1 MLAGSSDRLLR
12 SPRISWVMANDLSGA
27 PTPSTAA
34 PQRPPAVLFCEA
46 GPAAL
51 TVASLTTLDRLI
63 VAVHRAGCSSIQVVC
78 PGTLPR
84 LRRAPALQIPFR
96 VVSEPPRL
104 EHPVFLASDRLL
116 LTTSD
121 VRSLVNGQA
130 RLTFDGRPASAGM
143 APRCSG
149 SLAADLTGVKT
160 SPAQGVVAEVRDVET
175 AEAATRALW
184 ASLGSA
190 SDGTVDRYFNRPV
203 GRFLSKV
210 LIHTPVTPN
219 QISIVATLLGLA
231 AAVLFAAGT
240 RTSAIWG
247 AILLQISA
255 IVDCVDGDVARVVFK
270 ESPLGK
276 WLDIVG
282 DQLVHIGVF
291 VAIGV
296 GLWRAG
302 VDAPVL
308 MLAASAGVGV
318 ICSFLVILRTMLK
331 PALQGNSK
339 LQRLIDA
346 TTNRDFSVLLLI
358 LSLVD
363 RLVWFLWMAGIGV
376 HVFWLTALAL
386 QWSGSRSRRPGD
398 RLPAQ
403 A

>member
-1 MLAGSSDRLLR
+1 
-12 SPRISWVMANDLSGA
+12 MANDLSGA

-34 PQRPPAVLFCEA
+34 PLRPPAVLFCEA
-46 GPAAL
+46 GPAAP
-51 TVASLTTLDRLI
+51 TVASLTALDRLI
-63 VAVHRAGCSSIQVVC
+63 VAVHRAGCGPIQVVC
-78 PGTLPR
+78 PGALPR
-84 LRRAPALQIPFR
+84 LRQAPALQIPFR

-121 VRSLVNGQA
+121 VRRLVDGQA
-130 RLTFDGRPASAGM
+130 RLSFEGRPASAGM

-149 SLAADLTGVKT
+149 SLAADLTGVP
-160 SPAQGVVAEVRDVET
+160 SLAAQGVVAEVHDDAT
-175 AEAATRALW
+175 AGAATRALW

-247 AILLQISA
+247 AVLLQVSA

-302 VDAPVL
+302 AEGEAPVL

-318 ICSFLVILRTMLK
+318 ICSFLVILRTLLQ
-331 PALQGNSK
+331 PALQRNSR

-358 LSLVD
+358 LALVD
-363 RLVWFLWMAGIGV
+363 RLVWFLWLAGIGV

-386 QWSGSRSRRPGD
+386 QWGGARSRGRD
-398 RLPAQ
+398 NRLPAK

>member
-1 MLAGSSDRLLR
+1 
-12 SPRISWVMANDLSGA
+12 MANDLSGA
-27 PTPSTAA
+27 STPSA
-34 PQRPPAVLFCEA
+34 PAPLAPPAVLLCET
-46 GPAAL
+46 GPTAP
-51 TVASLTTLDRLI
+51 TVASLTVLDRLI
-63 VAVHRAGCSSIQVVC
+63 VAVHRAGCSPIEVVC
-78 PGTLPR
+78 PGTPPR
-84 LRRAPALQIPFR
+84 LARATALRIPFQ
-96 VVSEPPRL
+96 VVAQPPRL
-104 EHPVFLASDRLL
+104 ERPVFLASDRLL
-116 LTTSD
+116 LTTGD
-121 VRSLVNGQA
+121 VRRLIHERA
-130 RLTFDGRPASAGM
+130 RLTFNGRSVPAGV

-149 SLAADLTGVKT
+149 SLESDLAGVPLL
-160 SPAQGVVAEVRDVET
+160 SAQGVVAEVHDAAT
-175 AEAATRALW
+175 AEAATRTLW

-219 QISIVATLLGLA
+219 QVSVVATLLGLA

-247 AILLQISA
+247 AILLQVSA

-282 DQLVHIGVF
+282 DQVVHIGVF

-302 VDAPVL
+302 VEAPVL

-318 ICSFLVILRTMLK
+318 IFSFLVILRTMLK
-331 PALQGNSK
+331 PALQGNSA

-358 LSLVD
+358 LALVD
-363 RLVWFLWMAGIGV
+363 RLVWFLWLAGIGV

-386 QWSGSRSRRPGD
+386 QWTGSRSRRPNN